1 MADYNADFQP
11 IGLSTAPFAGSFDGK
26 GHVIRNLHLSGGD
39 AVGLFAYPGTCTLS
53 NIIFDKT
60 CSAEGK
66 NNVGMLAGYAR
77 NGGVTISGI
86 ENHGSVTA
94 TEGYAGALLGSGRV
108 LATAHVSYCCN
119 TGTISAP
126 SNAAAFIGPSAGKLD
141 VAHSYNT
148 GTIVG
153 AVEGKEFA
161 FANKSTIIENCW
173 DYTSTQ
179 TNSMTPTQVDN
190 GYLCYQINSGAGSN
204 IWHQNIDN
212 GKPHDPFPV
221 LRNKGGVVY
230 EKDGGYTNYNP
241 NPPKYR
247 YYNLVVTKLRGCTN
261 GCIQFSEFDI
271 LDEKGNEVED
281 LYIYDGTESSIGH
294 ENWENAADNSV
305 NTKYCNNSF
314 RGYAYFLFDAT
325 RTVGLCGYRIYT
337 ANDTGNQPGRNP
349 SSWAL
354 YGSNTQLY
362 DPDDPGWELIEE
374 REDDQTLQATNYTP
388 YDFYISDPIKALTLS
403 EQTATIMRGEKQQ
416 LHVNFTPSTLQ
427 GLELQW
433 TTTNPSVAMVNNS
446 GLVVARSVGTA
457 DIIVSAVDDNSLRD
471 TCTITV
477 VERQPGYRYYQ
488 FAIQKISS
496 GTAIQLS
503 EIDILDEDGNEIEPL
518 TLYAYTGSFYS
529 DEVQENLFDQN
540 VYTKYCGPFSS
551 ANTLY
556 LYVDAD
562 AVWTLLDHREN
573 DTTLGATNYTP
584 YDFFIP
590 ELIIPGDVNGDGLV
604 DDVDLV
610 VLKRHIIGKPVD
622 KFVFEAADLNM
633 DEKVNAQDVVTL
645 INMLMTEF

>member
-1 MADYNADFQP
+1 
-11 IGLSTAPFAGSFDGK
+11 
-26 GHVIRNLHLSGGD
+26 
-39 AVGLFAYPGTCTLS
+39 
-53 NIIFDKT
+53 
-60 CSAEGK
+60 
-66 NNVGMLAGYAR
+66 
-77 NGGVTISGI
+77 
-86 ENHGSVTA
+86 
-94 TEGYAGALLGSGRV
+94 
-108 LATAHVSYCCN
+108 
-119 TGTISAP
+119 
-126 SNAAAFIGPSAGKLD
+126 
-141 VAHSYNT
+141 
-148 GTIVG
+148 
-153 AVEGKEFA
+153 
-161 FANKSTIIENCW
+161 
-173 DYTSTQ
+173 
-179 TNSMTPTQVDN
+179 
-190 GYLCYQINSGAGSN
+190 
-204 IWHQNIDN
+204 
-212 GKPHDPFPV
+212 
-221 LRNKGGVVY
+221 
-230 EKDGGYTNYNP
+230 
-241 NPPKYR
+241 
-247 YYNLVVTKLRGCTN
+247 
-261 GCIQFSEFDI
+261 
-271 LDEKGNEVED
+271 
-281 LYIYDGTESSIGH
+281 
-294 ENWENAADNSV
+294 
-305 NTKYCNNSF
+305 
-314 RGYAYFLFDAT
+314 
-325 RTVGLCGYRIYT
+325 
-337 ANDTGNQPGRNP
+337 
-349 SSWAL
+349 
-354 YGSNTQLY
+354 
-362 DPDDPGWELIEE
+362 
-374 REDDQTLQATNYTP
+374 
-388 YDFYISDPIKALTLS
+388 
-403 EQTATIMRGEKQQ
+403 MRGEKQQ

-556 LYVDAD
+556 LYVDAGRQVQPSGYRFTTANDTKGNPGRNPVTWSLFGSNTQSEIPND

-633 DEKVNAQDVVTL
+633 DEKVNAQDVVVL

>member
-1 MADYNADFQP
+1 MTMINFYSYIN
-11 IGLSTAPFAGSFDGK
+11 GS
-26 GHVIRNLHLSGGD
+26 LTQCE
-39 AVGLFAYPGTCTLS
+39 A
-53 NIIFDKT
+53 
-60 CSAEGK
+60 
-66 NNVGMLAGYAR
+66 
-77 NGGVTISGI
+77 
-86 ENHGSVTA
+86 
-94 TEGYAGALLGSGRV
+94 
-108 LATAHVSYCCN
+108 
-119 TGTISAP
+119 
-126 SNAAAFIGPSAGKLD
+126 PSAG
-141 VAHSYNT
+141 
-148 GTIVG
+148 
-153 AVEGKEFA
+153 
-161 FANKSTIIENCW
+161 CW
-173 DYTSTQ
+173 ISVIDP
-179 TNSMTPTQVDN
+179 TPT
-190 GYLCYQINSGAGSN
+190 
-204 IWHQNIDN
+204 
-212 GKPHDPFPV
+212 
-221 LRNKGGVVY
+221 
-230 EKDGGYTNYNP
+230 
-241 NPPKYR
+241 
-247 YYNLVVTKLRGCTN
+247 
-261 GCIQFSEFDI
+261 
-271 LDEKGNEVED
+271 EV
-281 LYIYDGTESSIGH
+281 
-294 ENWENAADNSV
+294 
-305 NTKYCNNSF
+305 K
-314 RGYAYFLFDAT
+314 
-325 RTVGLCGYRIYT
+325 
-337 ANDTGNQPGRNP
+337 
-349 SSWAL
+349 
-354 YGSNTQLY
+354 
-362 DPDDPGWELIEE
+362 ELIEDYGLDSGFVKSALDEEESSRIE

-556 LYVDAD
+556 LYVDAGRQVQPSGYRFTTANDTKGNPGRNAVTWSLFGSNTQSEIPND